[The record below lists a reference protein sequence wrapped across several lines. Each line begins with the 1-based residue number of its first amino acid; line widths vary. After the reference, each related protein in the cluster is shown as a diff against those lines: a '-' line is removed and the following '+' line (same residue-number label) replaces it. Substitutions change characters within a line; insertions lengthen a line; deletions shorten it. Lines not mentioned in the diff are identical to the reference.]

1 MSTPATTD
9 TGTTAPQRPAEL
21 EAWVGLLRAH
31 AAATRR
37 FNRELMASHGLT
49 INDFEV
55 LMHLA
60 SAEDGRLRRVDLAE
74 RVLLTA
80 SGITRLLDGLERSK
94 LVCKASCAADARVT
108 YAEITPQGRALLT
121 DARESHVEGVRALFA
136 ERFTPEELQ
145 ALTGL
150 LQRLP
155 LAPQSDVCPGADAAC

>member
-1 MSTPATTD
+1 MSTHATRAETTPASE
-9 TGTTAPQRPAEL
+9 RPAEL

-37 FNRELMASHGLT
+37 FNRELMSSHGLT

-55 LMHLA
+55 LVHLA
-60 SAEDGRLRRVDLAE
+60 NSEGGRLRRVDLAQ

-94 LVCKASCAADARVT
+94 LVCKASCSADARVT
-108 YAEITPQGRALLT
+108 YAEITPAGRTLLA

-136 ERFTPEELQ
+136 ERFSPEELRE
-145 ALTGL
+145 LTGL
-150 LQRLP
+150 LERLP
-155 LAPQSDVCPGADAAC
+155 LAPQSDVCPGADTAC

>member
-9 TGTTAPQRPAEL
+9 AATTAPERSAEL

-31 AAATRR
+31 SAATRR

-55 LMHLA
+55 LVHLA
-60 SAEDGRLRRVDLAE
+60 HADGGRLRRVDLAE

-108 YAEITPQGRALLT
+108 YAEITPAGRALLS

-136 ERFTPEELQ
+136 ERFSPEELQ
-145 ALTGL
+145 ALTAL
-150 LQRLP
+150 LERLP
-155 LAPQSDVCPGADAAC
+155 LAPPGEVCPGVDAGC

>member
-1 MSTPATTD
+1 MSTPATAD
-9 TGTTAPQRPAEL
+9 TSTPAAERPAEL
-21 EAWVGLLRAH
+21 DAWVGLLRAH

-55 LMHLA
+55 LVHLA
-60 SAEDGRLRRVDLAE
+60 HADGGRLRRVDLAQ

-108 YAEITPQGRALLT
+108 YAEITPQGRELLAE
-121 DARESHVEGVRALFA
+121 ARASHVEGVRALFA
-136 ERFTPEELQ
+136 ERFSPDELQ
-145 ALTGL
+145 ALTAL
-150 LQRLP
+150 LERLP
-155 LAPQSDVCPGADAAC
+155 LAPQSDVCPGADPAC

>member
-1 MSTPATTD
+1 MSTPVTTD
-9 TGTTAPQRPAEL
+9 TGTTAPKRPAEL

-55 LMHLA
+55 LVHLA
-60 SAEDGRLRRVDLAE
+60 HADGGRLRRVDLAE

-108 YAEITPQGRALLT
+108 YAEITPQGRALLS
-121 DARESHVEGVRALFA
+121 DARESHVAAVRALFA
-136 ERFTPEELQ
+136 ERFSPEELQ
-145 ALTGL
+145 ELTGL
-150 LQRLP
+150 LERLP

>member
-1 MSTPATTD
+1 MSTPATAQTS
-9 TGTTAPQRPAEL
+9 TIPPERPAEL

-55 LMHLA
+55 LVHLA
-60 SAEDGRLRRVDLAE
+60 HADDGRLRRVDLAE

-94 LVCKASCAADARVT
+94 LVRKASCAADARVT
-108 YAEITPQGRALLT
+108 YAEITPRGRELLS

-136 ERFTPEELQ
+136 ERFTAEVLQ

-150 LQRLP
+150 LERLP